1 MYRVMIVDDNLTNLA
16 TAKKALEDEYE
27 ILSITS
33 GGRALEVL
41 KNMMEPPHIVL
52 LDLDMPEESS
62 LPVLKELKGNPKL
75 KKIRLLLLTEREDAD
90 FMQESFLTGK
100 IDYIK
105 KPYTVEL
112 LRERIDMS
120 AQILEAERKIRR
132 GNEAL
137 SEILRKK
144 TYNSIELMQT
154 VVELFLRL
162 MKNRSL
168 PLFEH
173 SQRVETY
180 MRLYME
186 EIIRVKQFGISAS
199 DARLIVPAAKI
210 HDIGKVCVPDRC
222 LVNGSHLSRQEKMLH
237 HAHTEFGAQAVRK
250 TMEIVPQSPFLSYA
264 YHICKSHHERWDG
277 KGYPE
282 GLMTNNIPIEA
293 RILAIV
299 NSYDNFRNENDGDE
313 PLTHGEA
320 INRIR
325 LWGGAH
331 FDPQLVDLFLNI
343 EKKIEQIEFP

>member
-132 GNEAL
+132 GNADGRGAVFKADE
-137 SEILRKK
+137 KP
-144 TYNSIELMQT
+144 
-154 VVELFLRL
+154 F
-162 MKNRSL
+162 
-168 PLFEH
+168 F
-173 SQRVETY
+173 
-180 MRLYME
+180 
-186 EIIRVKQFGISAS
+186 
-199 DARLIVPAAKI
+199 AA
-210 HDIGKVCVPDRC
+210 V
-222 LVNGSHLSRQEKMLH
+222 
-237 HAHTEFGAQAVRK
+237 
-250 TMEIVPQSPFLSYA
+250 
-264 YHICKSHHERWDG
+264 
-277 KGYPE
+277 
-282 GLMTNNIPIEA
+282 
-293 RILAIV
+293 
-299 NSYDNFRNENDGDE
+299 
-313 PLTHGEA
+313 
-320 INRIR
+320 
-325 LWGGAH
+325 
-331 FDPQLVDLFLNI
+331 
-343 EKKIEQIEFP
+343 